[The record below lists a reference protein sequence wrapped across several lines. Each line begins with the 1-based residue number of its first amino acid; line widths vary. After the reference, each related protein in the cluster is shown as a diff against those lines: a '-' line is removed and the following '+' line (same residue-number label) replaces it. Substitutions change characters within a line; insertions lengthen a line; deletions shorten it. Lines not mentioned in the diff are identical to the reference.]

1 MSTNEGQGA
10 AREAGRIL
18 RPLGPEPPAPPLPT
32 PGRVTIIPVL
42 EAVSGPGSV
51 ARRLGLDRRALPA
64 SSAARFAL
72 IVGLSFIP
80 YLFVEQTWMLLGWAL
95 RSLATGAR
103 LPVPSVEGLSTIPGR
118 LVAFHLLFLATFWL
132 PRTVRYWTI
141 AAGALAIGLALKL
154 FDLPSIAVLTLVALA
169 FYGLFRLSVPRWTML
184 VAILAAAP
192 VVRGLGQAFDW
203 RGLDRSGITIGL
215 IVCLWY
221 ACYQL
226 TTRKP
231 LPLARYL
238 GYVGTRLFME
248 GPVFTLPEFEPAGR
262 DRIDAVRLAGLRVLA
277 IALFCRTVSVELDAF
292 LEAHAWRDA
301 GGLELLGYSYLNY
314 VALSCE
320 VVFGYDLALGL
331 LRLFGLPIR
340 NNFDW
345 WFLAR
350 TPNEHWR
357 RWNLLFREWL
367 VTFTFYPMMR
377 AKIGLFPSI
386 MATLLASGAL
396 HLLAHAAEGAL
407 TVDQAILTMSYWA
420 LNGLLIWLVVDFPRR
435 FPGFTA
441 RLGLDSRWYW
451 ALTGWVLTSAFYA
464 IAYYINRE
472 ADTLADVPAY
482 FGRLFGGAA

>member
-1 MSTNEGQGA
+1 MTEGQAGP
-10 AREAGRIL
+10 REAGAGL
-18 RPLGPEPPAPPLPT
+18 RPAPRETSRRPATDHSRHPIVPA
-32 PGRVTIIPVL
+32 L
-42 EAVSGPGSV
+42 EAASGPGSL
-51 ARRLGLDRRALPA
+51 ARRLGLDRAALPA
-64 SSAARFAL
+64 SPAARFAL
-72 IVGLSFIP
+72 VAGLSLVP
-80 YLFVEQTWMLLGWAL
+80 YLFVEQTWVLLGWAA
-95 RSLATGAR
+95 RSLAAGAR
-103 LPVPSVEGLSTIPGR
+103 LPLPSAEGLSAIPGR
-118 LVAFHLLFLATFWL
+118 LVAFHLLFLATWWL
-132 PRTVRYWTI
+132 PRAVRYWTV
-141 AAGALAIGLALKL
+141 AAGALGIGLALRL
-154 FDLPSIAVLTLVALA
+154 FDWPSIAVLAAVALG
-169 FYGLFRLSVPRWTML
+169 FYLLFRMSVPRWSML
-184 VAILAAAP
+184 LAILVAAP
-192 VVRGLGQAFDW
+192 VVRALGQAYDW
-203 RGLDRSGITIGL
+203 SGLDRSGITIGL

-226 TTRKP
+226 TTGKP
-231 LPLARYL
+231 LPVPNYL

-248 GPVFTLPEFEPAGR
+248 GPVFTVQEFLPADR
-262 DRIDAVRLAGLRVLA
+262 DRLDAVRLAGLRVLA

-292 LEAHAWRDA
+292 LEVRAWRSA
-301 GGLELLGYSYLNY
+301 GGFELLGYSYLNY

-345 WFLAR
+345 WILAR

-377 AKIGLFPSI
+377 AKLGLFPSI

-407 TVDQAILTMSYWA
+407 TTDQAVLTMSYWT

-435 FPGFTA
+435 FPGITA

-451 ALTGWVLTSAFYA
+451 GLIGWVLTSTFYA
-464 IAYYINRE
+464 VAYYINRE
-472 ADTLADVPAY
+472 AESLADVPAY
-482 FGRLFGGAA
+482 LGRLFGGAV